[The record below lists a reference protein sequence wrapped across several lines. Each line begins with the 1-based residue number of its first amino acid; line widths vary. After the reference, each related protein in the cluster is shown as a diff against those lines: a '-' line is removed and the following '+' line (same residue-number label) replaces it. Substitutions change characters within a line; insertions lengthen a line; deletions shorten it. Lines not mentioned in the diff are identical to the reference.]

1 LNVKLLLLKI
11 KLLLIKKENK
21 KDELLNKDVKMHEVI
36 MKNNIEEV
44 QD

>member
-1 LNVKLLLLKI
+1 LKI